1 MIFDNEVSRS
11 IKLTDFSSLP
21 SAKQHAIVEKF
32 TAFYVDGMRFSK
44 VNYLA
49 GTKMLIWF
57 VMFFVFLFF
66 LKDMPKQSR
75 EEIETE
81 KKAIE
86 KAAESMRYQ
95 VCDIIN
101 LFLPQDKQSLK
112 YGDEEKSRKLESYK

>member
-1 MIFDNEVSRS
+1 
-11 IKLTDFSSLP
+11 
-21 SAKQHAIVEKF
+21 
-32 TAFYVDGMRFSK
+32 
-44 VNYLA
+44 
-49 GTKMLIWF
+49 
-57 VMFFVFLFF
+57 
-66 LKDMPKQSR
+66 MPKQSR

-95 VCDIIN
+95 ICDIIN